1 MNTLKTILSGL
12 AVGGAMT
19 IPGVSGGTMMVSMGI
34 YDTRNLRRPDNGG
47 QPRLLR
53 TEEKSPAA
61 PEIRHRSLRR
71 GTSHSKADNFPADYP
86 GGSSAEVPVSRGGR
100 GRDSHDFPQ
109 G

>member
-19 IPGVSGGTMMVSMGI
+19 IPGVSGGSAAMI
-34 YDTRNLRRPDNGG
+34 
-47 QPRLLR
+47 LR